1 MRRPPRTS
9 REALVSEILADKIE
23 RIKADRGPW
32 RRADDIA
39 MSAATVAGMGS
50 LLTAPV
56 AFPVATVANWGDGT
70 ENIIP
75 DVLRE
80 GSQAS
85 LIGGGTVLG
94 GVTTAALLRRMRQR
108 R

>member
-1 MRRPPRTS
+1 MKPDPAKAKAG
-9 REALVSEILADKIE
+9 EVLQLNIAA
-23 RIKADRGPW
+23 IKAQK
-32 RRADDIA
+32 
-39 MSAATVAGMGS
+39 AALAAAAIGGAGAI
-50 LLTAPV
+50 LTAPV
-56 AFPVATVANWGDGT
+56 AFPVAIATNWGDGT

-94 GVTTAALLRRMRQR
+94 GVSAAALLHRMRQR